1 MKSETNFW
9 KSKNV
14 LVTGCT
20 GFLGSWLTAELV
32 KKSANV
38 VGIIRDDVYSTNF
51 SAMNLKDK
59 ITVVKG
65 DITDYELVL
74 RALNE
79 YEIDTIFH
87 LAAQTIV
94 GTANNSPLSTF
105 DTNIKGTWTILEST
119 RIVGV
124 RRIIVASSDKA
135 YGNQEMLPYKEDAPL
150 IGSHPYDVSK
160 SCADLI
166 ARAYH
171 ISYGMNIGITRCG
184 NLFGPGDIN
193 FSRIVPGT
201 IKSIIFGE
209 EPIIRSDGKFI
220 RDYFYVKDA
229 VNAYLLLAENVEKK
243 GISGEAFNFG
253 TEIPI
258 TVLELVEEIIKISGK
273 KIKPII
279 LNEAKNE
286 IREQYLSCEKARKLL
301 SWKPAFSLR
310 TALAET
316 YKWYEEYFT
325 KK

>member
-51 SAMNLKDK
+51 SAMNLRDK

-253 TEIPI
+253 TESPI